1 MPDLP
6 ASAEASSSVPP
17 LLQAVRAGD
26 LARVRQ
32 LLAAGENPRAGDGAE
47 SPLHAAARRGP
58 VALVETLI
66 AAGAVD
72 WVRDTAGRTPLEVA
86 RRARPRERSAILA
99 LLDRDAI
106 RDTAFRDAV
115 AAIHAGDVEGLE
127 RLLDAEPRLLH
138 ERIVGP
144 EAYRVAPRKE
154 YFVDP
159 KLFWFVA
166 NNPTLVEPTPP
177 NATEIAAAMIRR
189 GVEQDDLDYT
199 LGLVTTGSPAH
210 APGQQRALMR
220 VLIDAGAVAT
230 PETIVSTAAHRQ
242 LDALRALLEFGY
254 PLTAPIAAALGDV
267 ASLPALLAANPSDAQ
282 NAFGL
287 AVINR
292 NLEAARLAL
301 DAGADARAFLPTH
314 SHSAALHQAA
324 IDDNVPM
331 IELLIA
337 RGADPDVR
345 DMLWGGTPLGWA
357 IHENR
362 SAARARLE
370 TATTSP

>member
-6 ASAEASSSVPP
+6 AVPP

-26 LARVRQ
+26 LRRVRQ
-32 LLAAGENPRAGDGAE
+32 LLSEGENPRAGDDREA
-47 SPLHAAARRGP
+47 PLHAAARRGP
-58 VALVETLI
+58 LALVETLI
-66 AAGAVD
+66 AGGALD
-72 WVRDTAGRTPLEVA
+72 WVRDAAGRTPLEVA
-86 RRARPRERSAILA
+86 RRERPRERDAILA

-106 RDTAFRDAV
+106 PDASFRAAV
-115 AAIHAGDVEGLE
+115 AAIHAGDVAALE
-127 RLLDAEPRLLH
+127 RLLDAEPRLLR

-144 EAYRVAPRKE
+144 EAYRVAPRKG

-159 KLFWFVA
+159 RLFWFVA
-166 NNPTLVEPTPP
+166 NNPTLVNPTPP

-230 PETIVSTAAHRQ
+230 PETIVSTAAHWQ

-254 PLTAPIAAALGDV
+254 PLTAPIAAALGEV
-267 ASLPALLAANPSDAQ
+267 ASLPALLAANPGDVQ

-301 DAGADARAFLPTH
+301 DAGADAGAFLPTH
-314 SHSAALHQAA
+314 SHSTALHQAA
-324 IDDNVPM
+324 IHDDVEM
-331 IELLIA
+331 IELLVAHGA
-337 RGADPDVR
+337 RQDVR
-345 DMLWGGTPLGWA
+345 DTLWGDTPLGWA

-362 SAARARLE
+362 PAARARLE
-370 TATTSP
+370 AAAAGD